1 MQLKIQRNLFKLKKE
16 NEAIKYRVFRDI
28 RNRFEHDEEDY

>member
-1 MQLKIQRNLFKLKKE
+1 MQLKIQGNFFKLKKE

-28 RNRFEHDEEDY
+28 RNRFEHDEDNY